1 MLSSTVLPKETE
13 NKTVLLK
20 LIYIEKYTDCS
31 EVDPQLTHA
40 AVTPFMLL
48 LLFKV
53 LKYYICSRIFSSIMK
68 KQLCL
73 GELCQRVPD
82 LRLSG
87 ILTRS

>member
-20 LIYIEKYTDCS
+20 LIYIERYTDCS

-48 LLFKV
+48 LLFN
-53 LKYYICSRIFSSIMK
+53 I
-68 KQLCL
+68 
-73 GELCQRVPD
+73 E
-82 LRLSG
+82 
-87 ILTRS
+87 ILYML